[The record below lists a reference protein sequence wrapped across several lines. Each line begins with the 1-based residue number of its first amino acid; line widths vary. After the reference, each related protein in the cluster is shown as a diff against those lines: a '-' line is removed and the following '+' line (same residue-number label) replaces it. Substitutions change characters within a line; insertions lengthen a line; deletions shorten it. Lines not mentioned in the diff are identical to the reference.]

1 MLATSEPD
9 ATAKAEI
16 GHEGF
21 LRPAER
27 AYAGIRDAIL
37 SGRLAPGAHLREEP
51 LAALTGASRTP
62 VREAL
67 RRLVAEGLA
76 IADHRHRYVAD
87 FSYAEV
93 VIVFDLRA
101 RMEGYAARVAAPK
114 IGRDEL
120 ERIAGIIEAID
131 DLDTAAPDADRRFVA
146 LNAEMH
152 RIVLEAARSPQL
164 IAIATPALAL
174 PLVMIKQYFSL
185 QRIDIRR
192 SNAQHRDILAALA
205 AGNGEWAENA
215 MRGHILST
223 KPRRLRTETPPSAE
237 AAGARSAPAGD
248 PVRR

>member
-1 MLATSEPD
+1 MRAISESD
-9 ATAKAEI
+9 AQ
-16 GHEGF
+16 
-21 LRPAER
+21 RPVEVGDEAARRPVER
-27 AYAGIRDAIL
+27 AYAGIREAIL
-37 SGRLAPGAHLREEP
+37 SGRLAPGSHLREEP

-76 IADHRHRYVAD
+76 IADNRHRYVAD
-87 FSYAEV
+87 FSYEEV

-101 RMEGYAARVAAPK
+101 RLEGYAARVAAPK
-114 IGRDEL
+114 IRRDEL
-120 ERIAGIIEAID
+120 QRIAEIIESID
-131 DLDTAAPDADRRFVA
+131 RLDTAAPEADRRFVE

-164 IAIATPALAL
+164 TAIATPALAL
-174 PLVMIKQYFSL
+174 PLVVIKQYFSF

-223 KPRRLRTETPPSAE
+223 KPRRVT
-237 AAGARSAPAGD
+237 AA
-248 PVRR
+248 